1 VREPSPPVS
10 ENVAA
15 AIADDGAEGVH
26 VVRIRAAANARGKA
40 LAKEK
45 EVGVDNKDPAGTAT
59 ILAAHP
65 AKKVS
70 RNEIVFVNI
79 E

>member
-1 VREPSPPVS
+1 LISPP
-10 ENVAA
+10 AKA
-15 AIADDGAEGVH
+15 PRPITTP
-26 VVRIRAAANARGKA
+26 RKRAAANARGKA